1 VFQFRLR
8 PVDEIEPWGPPP
20 SLHYFG
26 LTDGCYWI
34 QVGRD
39 ELFRYTP
46 EVLACW
52 KAEAAEQGK
61 TLETFGEPYDAYQ
74 VMRLEADLADVLPH
88 ALEPVPPDIAAH
100 IDTVHEWRRTTGA
113 SPVPEAVLRA
123 FAAKDGRGFSDAEEM
138 LFAATGWWGDRQM
151 PVMHLRFSP
160 VIHIWSQG
168 EEVEVRWDNR
178 SHRYKGLPVWTAEF
192 GAYKLPRAAF
202 LEAVRDFRQRF
213 VEQMGERV
221 QSICRNWTRPNIAID
236 RDQLRQE
243 QDEMERTLLPSSSFA
258 TAETDWDAVRRVV
271 KRISEDDTGA

>member
-1 VFQFRLR
+1 
-8 PVDEIEPWGPPP
+8 
-20 SLHYFG
+20 
-26 LTDGCYWI
+26 
-34 QVGRD
+34 
-39 ELFRYTP
+39 LFRYTP